1 MKYLCLVY
9 LDEERLDE
17 LPDSECVAY
26 DTAIRASGHCLASEA
41 LQSVQT
47 ATTVRMRNGRVS
59 VTDGPFAETKEQLA
73 GFYMVEAKDLNEAI
87 QLAAKIPPARV
98 GSIEVRPIRPIRE
111 MVAHAEVERGAAA
124 TRVASVTKE

>member
-17 LPDSECVAY
+17 LPDEDCVDF
-26 DTAIRASGHCLASEA
+26 DTAIRKSGHCIASEA
-41 LQSVQT
+41 LESVQT
-47 ATTVRMRNGRVS
+47 ATTVRVRNGKVS

-73 GFYMVEAKDLNEAI
+73 GFYMIEANDLNEAI
-87 QLAAKIPPARV
+87 QLASQIPPARV

-111 MVAHAEVERGAAA
+111 TVATAHANETADKR
-124 TRVASVTKE
+124 R